1 MKRTVKKNKSK
12 IGIWTKIKNI
22 YNNSPWNAAFT
33 YPILYIFVISILG
46 SLIAAGGSRG
56 DEIGL
61 LAYIGISLMISIYLT
76 PIWVFVGLFVSK
88 KKLPYILSLCIGLG
102 LLGILIYI
110 SLKIM
115 PGM

>member
-46 SLIAAGGSRG
+46 GLIAAGGYNG
-56 DEIGL
+56 NEIGL
-61 LAYIGISLMISIYLT
+61 LAYIGISLLISIYLT
-76 PIWVFVGLFVSK
+76 PIWVLLAKFLVGW
-88 KKLPYILSLCIGLG
+88 
-102 LLGILIYI
+102 
-110 SLKIM
+110 
-115 PGM
+115 

>member
-22 YNNSPWNAAFT
+22 YNNSPWNAAFI

-46 SLIAAGGSRG
+46 GLIAAGGSSG

-110 SLKIM
+110 SLKMM

>member
-1 MKRTVKKNKSK
+1 MS
-12 IGIWTKIKNI
+12 IWTKIKNI
-22 YNNSPWNAAFT
+22 YNNNPWQAAFT

-46 SLIAAGGSRG
+46 ALIGMVSYRG

-61 LAYIGISLMISIYLT
+61 LAYIGISLIFSIYLT

-88 KKLPYILSLCIGLG
+88 KKLPYVLSLCIGLG
-102 LLGILIYI
+102 LLAILVYI

>member
-22 YNNSPWNAAFT
+22 YNNSPWNAAFI

-46 SLIAAGGSRG
+46 ALIAAGGYSG
-56 DEIGL
+56 NEIGL

-76 PIWVFVGLFVSK
+76 PLWVFVGLIVSK

-102 LLGILIYI
+102 LLGIFIYI
-110 SLKIM
+110 SLKMM

>member
-1 MKRTVKKNKSK
+1 MKKSKENKSN
-12 IGIWTKIKNI
+12 ISIWTRIKNI

-46 SLIAAGGSRG
+46 GLIAAGGSRG

-88 KKLPYILSLCIGLG
+88 KKLPYILSLIIGLG
-102 LLGILIYI
+102 LLAILVYI

-115 PGM
+115 PVM